1 MIKSLF
7 LKMLSF
13 IFGFDKNLLKV
24 EKDDLNVVLFFTF
37 FYLFLMTISIYAFYH
52 AMYLVTDNLVI
63 SIVISMFFTFLLH
76 NMYRLIIATSFK
88 ANSLKSKPQ
97 LYTYI
102 SVKGFLIIVL
112 SIFISKSIC
121 TDVFESDIKRELRT
135 YKSDIL
141 SNYKENLD
149 LNFSHELTDLKK
161 SYQDKKEFNKL
172 MDISN
177 SAEDEVLFKTKLKKI
192 EQKKQSEMDLVY
204 KEVNSS
210 NFFMKKIRIVSSQP
224 IHWLFTIIS
233 VIIFLVPIYIYNST
247 SFFLNYQKSLLS
259 NNKKLI
265 LYEYNSYKNTY
276 INLLSSQTE
285 QEVVV
290 NERYEDP
297 PFNTKLKTRNI
308 KVLKKGS
315 LLEWLK
321 NHHG

>member
-7 LKMLSF
+7 LKVLSF

-24 EKDDLNVVLFFTF
+24 EKDDLNVVLSFTF
-37 FYLFLMTISIYAFYH
+37 FYLFLMSLSIYAFYH
-52 AMYLVTDNLVI
+52 AMYLVTDNLFI
-63 SIVISMFFTFLLH
+63 SIVISMFFTFLVH

-88 ANSLKSKPQ
+88 ANSLKSKRQ
-97 LYTYI
+97 LYAYI

-121 TDVFESDIKRELRT
+121 TDVFENDIKRELRT
-135 YKSDIL
+135 YKSEII

-149 LNFSHELTDLKK
+149 LNFSYEMADLKK

-172 MDISN
+172 MDIPN
-177 SAEDEVLFKTKLKKI
+177 SAEDEVVFKTKLIKI

-204 KEVNSS
+204 KAVNNS
-210 NFFMKKIRIVSSQP
+210 NFFMKKIRIVSVQP
-224 IHWLFTIIS
+224 KHWFFTLLS
-233 VIIFLVPIYIYNST
+233 VMIFLVPIYIYNRSA
-247 SFFLNYQKSLLS
+247 FFLKYQNALLS

-265 LYEYNSYKNTY
+265 LNEYEIYKSTY
-276 INLLSSQTE
+276 INLLSSETN
-285 QEVVV
+285 QEIII

-297 PFNTKLKTRNI
+297 PFNTILKQRNI
-308 KVLKKGS
+308 KILKKGS

-321 NHHG
+321 NYHG

>member
-1 MIKSLF
+1 
-7 LKMLSF
+7 
-13 IFGFDKNLLKV
+13 
-24 EKDDLNVVLFFTF
+24 
-37 FYLFLMTISIYAFYH
+37 
-52 AMYLVTDNLVI
+52 
-63 SIVISMFFTFLLH
+63 
-76 NMYRLIIATSFK
+76 
-88 ANSLKSKPQ
+88 
-97 LYTYI
+97 
-102 SVKGFLIIVL
+102 
-112 SIFISKSIC
+112 
-121 TDVFESDIKRELRT
+121 
-135 YKSDIL
+135 
-141 SNYKENLD
+141 
-149 LNFSHELTDLKK
+149 
-161 SYQDKKEFNKL
+161 
-172 MDISN
+172 
-177 SAEDEVLFKTKLKKI
+177 
-192 EQKKQSEMDLVY
+192 MDLVY